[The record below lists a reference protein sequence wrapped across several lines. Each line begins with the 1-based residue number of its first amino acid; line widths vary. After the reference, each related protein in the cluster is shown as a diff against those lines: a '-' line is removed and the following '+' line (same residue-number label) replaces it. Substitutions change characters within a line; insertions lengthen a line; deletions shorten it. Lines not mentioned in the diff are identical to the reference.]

1 MGLSISSTVAA
12 KSVARWREN
21 DVFTLQNG
29 KIFHASPEHRGGT
42 RVRGIDQ
49 VEDILVYK
57 GKLIA
62 LKSEGEVLLL
72 NEESE
77 PGEGRWLPLASRT
90 EKIATDGSDLF
101 ALVITKP
108 FFWGKETREV
118 RVFKGSPGEL
128 IWTLS
133 SIQVPTPCG
142 QNMCINTVVTPTV
155 AGRQISFEPIDVKN
169 VEDLV
174 VENDDVFA
182 VTSEGDKKIVS
193 RD

>member
-1 MGLSISSTVAA
+1 MGLSISSTATA
-12 KSVARWREN
+12 KSVARWKEN

-29 KIFHASPEHRGGT
+29 KVFHTSPRQPAGD

-62 LKSEGEVLLL
+62 LKSNGEVLLL
-72 NEESE
+72 NEDSE
-77 PGEGRWLPLASRT
+77 PGEGRWLSVARST
-90 EKIATDGSDLF
+90 EKIVTDGSDLF
-101 ALVITKP
+101 ALTVTKS
-108 FFWGKETREV
+108 FFRAGEQREV

-133 SIQVPTPCG
+133 TIQVPYPCG
-142 QNMCINTVVTPTV
+142 QQICMNTVITPTV
-155 AGRQISFEPIDVKN
+155 AGRQISFESIDIED

-174 VENDDVFA
+174 VDGDDVFA
-182 VTSEGDKKIVS
+182 VTANGDKKIVS